1 MTLRR
6 EVLRNS
12 IGTLLLR
19 GTTYGVR
26 VLGILVLARRASPE
40 HFGTVALLM
49 SAVEVARV
57 LADFGVDTH
66 AIRLMA
72 VEKGEKLAH
81 GLGGIIVLKVGASLL
96 VGLPLLA
103 VLLWLG
109 SAHPFDAVMVWPLAL
124 TPLLVTFGANY
135 LIATQQAHR
144 EAWRVIGL
152 TALAVAGLALLN
164 RETAAVGP
172 TFGLIVVYEV
182 LIGGYLSVRA
192 LRGLEVRPIP
202 SLASAWVVLR
212 EAAPLGAAIAIG
224 LSYARLDVFVIDR
237 ICGRIALAPYSF
249 WQRLLEPF
257 TFLTGVVAVTAYG
270 HVSRAWHD
278 SGGSGAVRVTKRYWL
293 LSAGVAGTV
302 ALAVALL
309 GDRIPRLI
317 GPSYVGTST
326 LGMILGVL
334 LILRATNS
342 LLTSL
347 LQAGGRGQAVMW
359 ISMWNLVV
367 ACLAVVGGT
376 LAFGVIGA
384 AVGLVA
390 MEAGNT
396 LVQGSIV
403 RRSLQP
409 KRLA

>member
-1 MTLRR
+1 MSLRR

-12 IGTLLLR
+12 VGTLLLR

-26 VLGILVLARRASPE
+26 VLGILVLARRAAPE
-40 HFGTVALLM
+40 HFGTIALLM

-72 VEKGEKLAH
+72 VEKGEKLAQ
-81 GLGGIIVLKVGASLL
+81 GLGGIIVLKVGASVL
-96 VGLPLLA
+96 VGVPLLA
-103 VLLWLG
+103 ILLNLG
-109 SAHPFDAVMVWPLAL
+109 SAHPLDAVLIWPLAL

-144 EAWRVIGL
+144 EVWKVIGL
-152 TALAVAGLALLN
+152 TAVAVAGLALLN

-172 TFGLIVVYEV
+172 TFGLIVAYE
-182 LIGGYLSVRA
+182 LIIGGYLSLRA

-202 SLASAWVVLR
+202 SLPSAWLVLR

-237 ICGRIALAPYSF
+237 ICGRVALAPYSF

-270 HVSRAWHD
+270 HVSRAWHEA
-278 SGGSGAVRVTKRYWL
+278 GGSAAMRVTKRYWL
-293 LSAGVAGTV
+293 LSAGVAAAV

-309 GDRIPRLI
+309 GDLIPRLI
-317 GPSYVGTST
+317 GPSYVGTSI
-326 LGMILGVL
+326 LGIILGVL

-359 ISMWNLVV
+359 ISAWNLVV
-367 ACLAVVGGT
+367 AGLAIVGGT
-376 LAFGVIGA
+376 LTLGVTGA
-384 AVGLVA
+384 ALGLVA
-390 MEAGNT
+390 MEAGNA
-396 LVQGSIV
+396 LVLGVVV
-403 RRSLQP
+403 RRVLSS
-409 KRLA
+409 RR